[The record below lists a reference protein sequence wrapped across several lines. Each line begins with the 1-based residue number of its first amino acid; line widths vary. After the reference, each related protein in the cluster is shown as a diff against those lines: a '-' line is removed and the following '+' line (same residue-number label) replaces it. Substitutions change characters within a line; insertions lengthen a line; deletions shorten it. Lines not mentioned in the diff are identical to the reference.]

1 MSNIPVALVTGGS
14 RGIGRAA
21 AEELARE
28 GYKVALIAR
37 TPERLEAAARELVE
51 TLGLDAEHAPVT
63 FALDVGD
70 GQAVGDAVAASGIP
84 RGALFLTTKLW
95 NPDQGYRST
104 LAACD
109 RSLCALGTD
118 YVDLYL
124 IHWPHDPK
132 YFDNWQE
139 VNLET
144 WRAFEAL
151 YQAGKVRAIGLS
163 NFRPRHIENILRSC
177 AVKPM
182 VDQIEFHPGMAQQE
196 TVSFCRTH
204 GMAVEGWSPLG
215 SGRIFQVP
223 EIQAMSEKYGRS
235 VAQLCLRWALQHDVI
250 PLPKSVTPARIAE
263 NARLFDFSLDE
274 ADMRTLDALTGCG
287 WSGLDPDHLVY

>member
-1 MSNIPVALVTGGS
+1 M
-14 RGIGRAA
+14 
-21 AEELARE
+21 
-28 GYKVALIAR
+28 
-37 TPERLEAAARELVE
+37 
-51 TLGLDAEHAPVT
+51 
-63 FALDVGD
+63 
-70 GQAVGDAVAASGIP
+70 
-84 RGALFLTTKLW
+84 
-95 NPDQGYRST
+95 
-104 LAACD
+104 C
-109 RSLCALGTD
+109 
-118 YVDLYL
+118 DLYL

-177 AVKPM
+177 TVKPM